1 MKWGFLSKKRMNGKE
16 KAEGKSL
23 LERNLD
29 KCDGYLDFGGV
40 CSLDTLRKYQNTNL
54 KIVSQFYPLKVSL
67 QSKMDLQG
75 CFVGSGQEHVGRH
88 VRNRWV

>member
-1 MKWGFLSKKRMNGKE
+1 MEKE
-16 KAEGKSL
+16 RRKDL

-29 KCDGYLDFGGV
+29 KCDGYLDCGEV

-75 CFVGSGQEHVGRH
+75 CFVDSGHEHVGGH

>member
-1 MKWGFLSKKRMNGKE
+1 MEKKRRKD
-16 KAEGKSL
+16 L

-29 KCDGYLDFGGV
+29 KCDGYLDCGEV

-67 QSKMDLQG
+67 QSKIYLQG